1 MAKVKL
7 DLLIT
12 HANIATM
19 QSPAGPRRGRAMQD
33 IGLMEDAVVGVQA
46 GRIAYIGSA
55 REAAATGTTA
65 EETVDAG
72 GRLLTPGL
80 VDPHTHLVHAASREH
95 ELAKKLA
102 GVPYLQILA
111 EGGGI
116 LSTVRS
122 TRAASEDDLLAQ
134 AKRSALRML
143 LHGTTTVE
151 AKSGYGLDRDTELRQ
166 LRVAQRLCSE
176 VPIDVVPTFLGPH
189 AVPPEAKENPDTF
202 IDAMIALLPEI
213 KSERLAEFADI
224 FCETGVF
231 TVEQSRRF
239 LQAAKDSGFGLKIHA
254 DEIEPLGGAELA
266 AELHAVSADHLLQAS
281 KDGLRALADAG
292 TVTVL
297 LPGTSWNLGSSDH
310 ADARFLIDEV
320 GAPVAL
326 ATDYNPG
333 SCPTESM
340 QFIMALAANQL
351 RMTPEEILTAATL
364 NSAYAVGRGD
374 SVGSIEVGKQA
385 DFCLFE
391 ATNPAYLVY
400 HFGINHIHSVWK
412 RGQRVVSHGCLAE
425 PFATEA
431 YR

>member
-1 MAKVKL
+1 
-7 DLLIT
+7 
-12 HANIATM
+12 
-19 QSPAGPRRGRAMQD
+19 MQD
-33 IGLMEDAVVGVQA
+33 IGLLEDAVVGVQD
-46 GRIAYIGSA
+46 GRIAYVGSA
-55 REAAATGTTA
+55 REAAAAGVTGR
-65 EETVDAG
+65 ETVDAG

-80 VDPHTHLVHAASREH
+80 VDPHTHLVHAGSREY

-122 TRAASEDDLLAQ
+122 TRSATEGELLAQ

-151 AKSGYGLDRDTELRQ
+151 AKSGYGLDHDTELSQ
-166 LRVAQRLCSE
+166 LRVAKRLGSE
-176 VPIDVVPTFLGPH
+176 IPIDVVSTFLGPH
-189 AVPPEAKENPDTF
+189 AIPPEYKADPDAF
-202 IDAMIALLPEI
+202 IDQMIALLPEV
-213 KSERLAEFADI
+213 KSEQLAEFADI

-239 LQAAKDSGFGLKIHA
+239 LQAAKDHDLGVKIHA

-266 AELHAVSADHLLQAS
+266 AELQAVSADHLLQAS

-297 LPGTSWNLGSSDH
+297 LPGTSWNLHSSEH

-320 GAPVAL
+320 NAPVAL

-340 QFIMALAANQL
+340 QLIMVLAANQL
-351 RMTPEEILTAATL
+351 RMTPEEILTAATR
-364 NSAYAVGRGD
+364 NAAYAVDRGREI
-374 SVGSIEVGKQA
+374 GSIEVGKQA

-412 RGQRVVSHGCLAE
+412 RGQRVVQRGQLVEPLAS
-425 PFATEA
+425 AA
-431 YR
+431 YW